1 MSGRQ
6 LINMDA
12 AVATEPIPKKRG
24 RPRKVVSED
33 APAIEPKKSVRKA
46 STNTAATKEETV
58 KKVAKAP
65 KTATKTA
72 TKTTATKATK
82 ATKAATAPKTVSA
95 PKAAPSAKIASATKT
110 EEEVIETPKVEAK
123 PTPVT
128 PSTSKIL
135 EEVYKTGTVKP
146 PAKDPAPED
155 LPVLPTGGIA
165 NVVMEQPLETPPTLS
180 QTVPE
185 VQPPTPTPSA
195 SSAPQPSPTPTAIP
209 PTSSASPIPPPLRPF
224 IPQSPTPTST
234 AKPLPPK
241 PTSLP
246 RRPTTIPLPTH
257 PLNPSKPA
265 IPRPKPISPEELEK
279 AATERHINE
288 GRMPPKY
295 KGAARRVTTIL
306 VGIPVILV
314 VGWDLYKRYDAEIR
328 TKFDVEGKRVD
339 S

>member
-1 MSGRQ
+1 
-6 LINMDA
+6 MDA
-12 AVATEPIPKKRG
+12 ALATEPIPKKRG
-24 RPRKVVSED
+24 RPRKVVSDD
-33 APAIEPKKSVRKA
+33 APTVEPKKSVRKA
-46 STNTAATKEETV
+46 STKTAAAAKEEAP
-58 KKVAKAP
+58 KKVAKA
-65 KTATKTA
+65 TKTPA
-72 TKTTATKATK
+72 KATTKTTATKATK
-82 ATKAATAPKTVSA
+82 ATKAATAPKTASA
-95 PKAAPSAKIASATKT
+95 PKSAPSAKIPSATKT
-110 EEEVIETPKVEAK
+110 EQKVIETPKVEDK

-146 PAKDPAPED
+146 PATGPAPENE
-155 LPVLPTGGIA
+155 VMLPTGGVA
-165 NVVMEQPLETPPTLS
+165 NVTMEQPIHTPPTLS
-180 QTVPE
+180 ETVPE
-185 VQPPTPTPSA
+185 VQLPTLTPSA

-209 PTSSASPIPPPLRPF
+209 PTSSTSSQPRHLAHPSLDPPRQ
-224 IPQSPTPTST
+224 PQPQPRNPPTKTH
-234 AKPLPPK
+234 LPPAE
-241 PTSLP
+241 TNNN
-246 RRPTTIPLPTH
+246 PLPTH

-265 IPRPKPISPEELEK
+265 HPRPKPISPEELEK
-279 AATERHINE
+279 AANERHINE